1 MYYIRKANPR
11 LYQSQKEKDKRSATI
26 KEWHSKM
33 SEEEKAERSRKISEA
48 TKVAM
53 KRLREQ
59 KLNQTSL
66 TMS

>member
-1 MYYIRKANPR
+1 
-11 LYQSQKEKDKRSATI
+11 
-26 KEWHSKM
+26 M

-48 TKVAM
+48 TKAAM

-66 TMS
+66 MMS